1 MQEGQVVIP
10 SGYQPKG
17 PAENVSVPTHIDLG
31 SPAELSVMQEQLKA
45 EIGSVR
51 GVAKDLTDKFDTL
64 RNRCNNILEMGP
76 ALNAANENLLN
87 LIKQVAD
94 KAGYEALKNAD
105 GSYTVEKKKAA
116 KKTKK

>member
-10 SGYQPKG
+10 SGYQPKP
-17 PAENVSVPTHIDLG
+17 PAENVQARVDLG
-31 SPAELSVMQEQLKA
+31 SPSEISLMHDREKAKELE
-45 EIGSVR
+45 E
-51 GVAKDLTDKFDTL
+51 KFDTL

-76 ALNAANENLLN
+76 ALNAAMDNLLN

-94 KAGYEALKNAD
+94 KTGYEALKNAD
-105 GSYTVEKKKAA
+105 GSYTVEKKKAT

>member
-10 SGYQPKG
+10 SGYQPKP
-17 PAENVSVPTHIDLG
+17 PAENVQARVDLG
-31 SPAELSVMQEQLKA
+31 SPSEISLMHDQLDEKIRIVREKAKELE
-45 EIGSVR
+45 E
-51 GVAKDLTDKFDTL
+51 KFDTL

-76 ALNAANENLLN
+76 ALNAAMDNLLN

-94 KAGYEALKNAD
+94 KTGYEALKNAD
-105 GSYTVEKKKAA
+105 GSYTVEKKKAT